1 MNKNIHPISNTQ
13 NWYVLYTKPRSE
25 KKSSDRLLQEGY
37 EVYCPLIK
45 TMRQWSDRKKKVS
58 LPMFP
63 SYIFIHIDEKSRQE
77 PLRDPGVMNYIYWLG
92 KPAIVRE
99 EEIKAIR
106 EIENQGSD
114 IVVQGSG
121 FERGQ
126 FIEIPDGPFKGL
138 AGTVDKVD
146 NRKVLV
152 YIEQLGCI
160 VQFYYKTER

>member
-1 MNKNIHPISNTQ
+1 MSSITH
-13 NWYVLYTKPRSE
+13 WYVLYTKPRSE
-25 KKSSDRLLQEGY
+25 KKVTDRLTDTGY
-37 EVYCPLIK
+37 EVYCPLIR

-58 LPMFP
+58 VPMFP
-63 SYIFIHIDEKSRQE
+63 SYIFIHIDVKRRQE
-77 PLRDPGVMNYIYWLG
+77 PLQDSGVMNYVYWVG
-92 KPAIVRE
+92 KPAVIRDK
-99 EEIKAIR
+99 EIEAIK
-106 EIENQGSD
+106 EIENKGSD

-138 AGTVDKVD
+138 NGTVDKVD

-160 VQFYYKTER
+160 VQFYYKAQTI